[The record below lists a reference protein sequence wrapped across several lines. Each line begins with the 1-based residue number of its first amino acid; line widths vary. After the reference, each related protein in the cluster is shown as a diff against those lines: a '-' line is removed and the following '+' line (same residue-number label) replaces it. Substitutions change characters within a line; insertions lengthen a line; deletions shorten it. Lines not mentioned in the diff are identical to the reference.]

1 MVMEKPSSLILA
13 QCDHVTGELLGYAV
27 GRLMELGARNVQIL
41 PGVTKKNRTGNTL
54 MIDPGAH
61 EPAVADFLARELK
74 ISGYQRL
81 NTTHVFHEVAFA
93 KRKVVF
99 KKGGRSAPFDCSVKT
114 IGPSS
119 APLSRDV
126 ENDFLIGVQTGLMK
140 KFGLDVS
147 VSELR
152 GLVEARLD
160 EGDGDIL
167 IDL

>member
-13 QCDHVTGELLGYAV
+13 QSDNVTGEMLGRAV

-54 MIDPGAH
+54 LIDPGPN
-61 EPAVADFLARELK
+61 EPDIADFLARELK
-74 ISGYQRL
+74 ISGYQRM
-81 NTTHVFHEVAFA
+81 NTTHVFHEVTFA
-93 KRKVVF
+93 KRKAVF
-99 KKGGRSAPFDCSVKT
+99 RKGGRSAKFDCSVKT

-126 ENDFLIGVQTGLMK
+126 ENDFLIGVQSELMK
-140 KFGLDVS
+140 KFGLDIS

-152 GLVEARLD
+152 WLVEARLD
-160 EGDGDIL
+160 ERGGDIL